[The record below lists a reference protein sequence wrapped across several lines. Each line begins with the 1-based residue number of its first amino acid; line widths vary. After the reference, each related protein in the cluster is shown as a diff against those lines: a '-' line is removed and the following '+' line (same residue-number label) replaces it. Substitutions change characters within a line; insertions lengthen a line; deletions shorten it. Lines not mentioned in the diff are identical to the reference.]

1 MSISGTGTRS
11 GVYVRDASHVFIFW
25 NAGGGAG
32 SSDIQVHS
40 FRTTDSVM
48 DAIVQCRA
56 EDKESPNKASPN
68 STR

>member
-11 GVYVRDASHVFIFW
+11 GVYVRDASHIFIFL
-25 NAGGGAG
+25 
-32 SSDIQVHS
+32 S
-40 FRTTDSVM
+40 FRTTDSLM
-48 DAIVQCRA
+48 DAIIQCHA